1 MTAGTPEVWWLEQLG
16 PMSIKSG
23 REEVRYSEPPLKQ
36 WMFHTYEPKK
46 GKNNRH
52 GKCKTQWNSPKND
65 NIIKSFKKHTSL
77 TDQTQNSNII
87 LRKKLM
93 TVKKKKNLSNY
104 LHYTEESIG
113 T

>member
-1 MTAGTPEVWWLEQLG
+1 
-16 PMSIKSG
+16 MSIKSG
-23 REEVRYSEPPLKQ
+23 REEVRYSEPPHLNS
-36 WMFHTYEPKK
+36 E
-46 GKNNRH
+46 
-52 GKCKTQWNSPKND
+52 CKTQWNSPKND

-93 TVKKKKNLSNY
+93 TVKKKNLSNY

>member
-1 MTAGTPEVWWLEQLG
+1 
-16 PMSIKSG
+16 
-23 REEVRYSEPPLKQ
+23 
-36 WMFHTYEPKK
+36 MFHTYEPKK

-93 TVKKKKNLSNY
+93 TVKKKKPIQLST
-104 LHYTEESIG
+104 LHGRKHWHIVG
-113 T
+113 TR